1 MTTAA
6 LYIPRAVVGKE
17 KKVVV
22 TARDENGKPFPHGS
36 ESIKGAFFLMGS
48 TDSPVETQV
57 ADNGDGIY
65 TVSFTPQTP
74 GEHEL
79 KITISSY
86 PIKGSPFV
94 ISARKERVYTSLFQ
108 SGYQQCFSTSN
119 YAWDVAVD
127 DNGDVFIVDYGYHY
141 ISVMTRSG
149 ASKLT
154 IGTAG
159 SYGSGDCQFYRPA
172 GIAIRGDVK
181 YIATRHHPRLGLL
194 HYYCSIQLESI

>member
-6 LYIPRAVVGKE
+6 RYIPRAGVGKE
-17 KKVVV
+17 KVTV
-22 TARDENGKPFPHGS
+22 TAWDENGKLFPHAGW
-36 ESIKGAFFLMGS
+36 SIKGAFFLMGS

-65 TVSFTPQTP
+65 TVSFTPQAP

-94 ISARKERVYTSLFQ
+94 ISAWKQRVYTSLFQ
-108 SGYQQCFSTSN
+108 SSYKQSYTASSEP
-119 YAWDVAVD
+119 WDVAVD
-127 DNGDVFIVDYGYHY
+127 DNGDAFIADYHY
-141 ISVMTRSG
+141 NCISVLTQRG
-149 ASKLT
+149 TSKLT

-159 SYGSGDCQFYRPA
+159 RNGSGDGQFYYPSA
-172 GIAIRGDVK
+172 IAIRGDD
-181 YIATRHHPRLGLL
+181 IH
-194 HYYCSIQLESI
+194 CN